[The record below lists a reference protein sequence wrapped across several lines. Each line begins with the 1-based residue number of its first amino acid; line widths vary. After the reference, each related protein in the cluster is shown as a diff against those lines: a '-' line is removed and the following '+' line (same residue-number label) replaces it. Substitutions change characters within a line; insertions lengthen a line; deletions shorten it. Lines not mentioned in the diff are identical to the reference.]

1 MPSTPQRRTLLFYV
15 HALAGGGAERV
26 MARLASGFA
35 ARHDRVL
42 LAVDFEA
49 QEWRSSLDDRVELIV
64 LPRGHGRSVA
74 ALARTLAR
82 ERPFVS
88 LSALAATNLKHTAAA
103 LLARRSKRAILSYH
117 GFFENEP
124 ERLSRI
130 GYWCAP
136 ALSGLAGASVA
147 VSDALRRDLVRRFFI
162 PDGRTVTIHN
172 PASPTAPQP
181 PLRPAELCA
190 RAPLI
195 VAMGR
200 LTEDKGCGFLL
211 QAFARVAHPAARLA
225 ILGKGP
231 ELDKL
236 KAKALALG
244 VADRLE
250 LPGYVDP
257 SGYLSRAR
265 CFVSPSFRESFGLA
279 IVEAL
284 DYGLP
289 VVATGSGGPQEIL
302 CSPELGRLVPFGDE
316 KQMAAAIDACLKTPG
331 DPAPRQRRAK
341 EFSLAAALDNYD
353 RLFREVAARAPS
365 SRATG

>member
-1 MPSTPQRRTLLFYV
+1 MPTQRTLLFYV
-15 HALAGGGAERV
+15 HALSGGGAERV

-35 ARHDRVL
+35 ARGDRVL

-49 QEWRSSLDDRVELIV
+49 QEWRSSLDESVELIV
-64 LPRGHGRSVA
+64 LPGGHARNVA
-74 ALARTLAR
+74 ALADILAR

-88 LSALAATNLKHTAAA
+88 VSALAATNLKHAAA
-103 LLARRSKRAILSYH
+103 AMLARRSSRAILSHH

-130 GYWCAP
+130 GYLSGP
-136 ALSGLAGASVA
+136 ALSRLVAANVA
-147 VSDALRRDLVRRFFI
+147 VSDALARDLVRRFFFPI
-162 PDGRTVTIHN
+162 RRTVTIYN
-172 PASPTAPQP
+172 PASLEAAQP
-181 PLRPAELCA
+181 PLSPAALRARP
-190 RAPLI
+190 PLI

-200 LTEDKGCGFLL
+200 LTEDKGFGFLVR
-211 QAFARVAHPAARLA
+211 AFGHVGYPGARLA

-236 KAKALALG
+236 KAMALALG

-265 CFVSPSFRESFGLA
+265 CFVSPSLRESFGLA

-316 KQMAAAIDACLKTPG
+316 KQTAAAIGACLEAPG

-341 EFSLAAALDNYD
+341 AFSLDAALDNYD
-353 RLFREVAARAPS
+353 RLFFEVAPRAAHP
-365 SRATG
+365 RQTG